1 MHFILVY
8 NLNVLCSSFF
18 IYMFQFMYY
27 SLVAHLQHALKA
39 SLAQAVNTVEMWLW
53 LMLHVSL
60 YKH

>member
-18 IYMFQFMYY
+18 IYMFHFMYY

-53 LMLHVSL
+53 LMLL
-60 YKH
+60 